1 MSASDISL
9 DQTHPEL
16 LPLSGIQHFVFCPRH
31 WALIHFL
38 ITYDV
43 ETTTT
48 EGQRRLTKVAKCC
61 KNYGQRVQNSVF
73 ECLLTEKDLI
83 TLRSALSSIINKE
96 TDSIR
101 IYRLGNYYKTKIEQI
116 GKETSFDIEGTLII

>member
-1 MSASDISL
+1 MYSEE
-9 DQTHPEL
+9 EL
-16 LPLSGIQHFVFCPRH
+16 LPLSGIQHFVFCPRQ

-116 GKETSFDIEGTLII
+116 GKETSFDIERTLII

>member
-1 MSASDISL
+1 MYSEE
-9 DQTHPEL
+9 EL
-16 LPLSGIQHFVFCPRH
+16 LPLSGIQHFVFCPRQ

-101 IYRLGNYYKTKIEQI
+101 IYRLGNYYKTKIEHL
-116 GKETSFDIEGTLII
+116 TSSLFEG